1 MTQAP
6 AAIFKIPAESP
17 QPAPGKSAKPSGR
30 AKKAPAGR
38 SPVLASGNGPRSTT
52 AELPRLPAV
61 SGRVDTAHNRHW
73 LVTVRR
79 VWQRAGTGDRP

>member
-30 AKKAPAGR
+30 AKKAPPAGR
-38 SPVLASGNGPRSTT
+38 SPVLASGNGPEVDDRRFAPARRQRQGGHRS
-52 AELPRLPAV
+52 
-61 SGRVDTAHNRHW
+61 
-73 LVTVRR
+73 
-79 VWQRAGTGDRP
+79 